1 MLLER
6 EISLD
11 DQIAVKK
18 RKVTNSSTIS
28 TVEDSFLRINEWAEH
43 IIKRLEDGIVSL
55 ELVDKQLLLEETEA
69 EVKTQQEKILVL
81 IKEGETLI
89 NGKETLNKSRSRSS
103 VDLVRFKDSPTFSQ
117 FFNIT
122 SLAHF

>member
-89 NGKETLNKSRSRSS
+89 NGKET
-103 VDLVRFKDSPTFSQ
+103 F
-117 FFNIT
+117 
-122 SLAHF
+122 

>member
-6 EISLD
+6 ETTLD

-28 TVEDSFLRINEWAEH
+28 TVEDSLLRINEWAEH

-89 NGKETLNKSRSRSS
+89 NGKET
-103 VDLVRFKDSPTFSQ
+103 F
-117 FFNIT
+117 
-122 SLAHF
+122 

>member
-18 RKVTNSSTIS
+18 RKVTNSSRIS

-43 IIKRLEDGIVSL
+43 IIKRLEDGIVNL

-81 IKEGETLI
+81 IQEGEALI
-89 NGKETLNKSRSRSS
+89 NGKK
-103 VDLVRFKDSPTFSQ
+103 TFLHNFS
-117 FFNIT
+117 
-122 SLAHF
+122 ARVC

>member
-6 EISLD
+6 EITLD

-18 RKVTNSSTIS
+18 RKVTNSSTIT
-28 TVEDSFLRINEWAEH
+28 TVEDSLLRINEWAEH

-69 EVKTQQEKILVL
+69 EVKTQQEKIVVL

-89 NGKETLNKSRSRSS
+89 NGKET
-103 VDLVRFKDSPTFSQ
+103 F
-117 FFNIT
+117 
-122 SLAHF
+122 

>member
-6 EISLD
+6 EITLD

-28 TVEDSFLRINEWAEH
+28 TVEDSLLRINEWAEH

-89 NGKETLNKSRSRSS
+89 NGKET
-103 VDLVRFKDSPTFSQ
+103 F
-117 FFNIT
+117 
-122 SLAHF
+122 

>member
-6 EISLD
+6 ETTLD

-18 RKVTNSSTIS
+18 RKVTNSSTIT

-89 NGKETLNKSRSRSS
+89 NGKETC
-103 VDLVRFKDSPTFSQ
+103 
-117 FFNIT
+117 
-122 SLAHF
+122 

>member
-6 EISLD
+6 EITLD

-18 RKVTNSSTIS
+18 RKVTNSSRIS

-81 IKEGETLI
+81 IKEGDTLI
-89 NGKETLNKSRSRSS
+89 NGKKTC
-103 VDLVRFKDSPTFSQ
+103 
-117 FFNIT
+117 
-122 SLAHF
+122 

>member
-6 EISLD
+6 EITLD

-18 RKVTNSSTIS
+18 RKVTNSSRIS

-89 NGKETLNKSRSRSS
+89 NGKETS
-103 VDLVRFKDSPTFSQ
+103 
-117 FFNIT
+117 
-122 SLAHF
+122 

>member
-18 RKVTNSSTIS
+18 RKVTNSSRIS

-43 IIKRLEDGIVSL
+43 IIKRLVDGIVSL

-89 NGKETLNKSRSRSS
+89 NGKET
-103 VDLVRFKDSPTFSQ
+103 F
-117 FFNIT
+117 
-122 SLAHF
+122 

>member
-18 RKVTNSSTIS
+18 RKVTNSSRIS

-89 NGKETLNKSRSRSS
+89 NGKET
-103 VDLVRFKDSPTFSQ
+103 F
-117 FFNIT
+117 
-122 SLAHF
+122 

>member
-6 EISLD
+6 EITLD

-18 RKVTNSSTIS
+18 RKVTNSSRIS
-28 TVEDSFLRINEWAEH
+28 TVEDSLLRINEWAEH

-89 NGKETLNKSRSRSS
+89 NGKET
-103 VDLVRFKDSPTFSQ
+103 F
-117 FFNIT
+117 
-122 SLAHF
+122 

>member
-6 EISLD
+6 ETTLD

-18 RKVTNSSTIS
+18 RKVTNSSRIS
-28 TVEDSFLRINEWAEH
+28 TVEDSLLRINQWAEH

-89 NGKETLNKSRSRSS
+89 DGK
-103 VDLVRFKDSPTFSQ
+103 
-117 FFNIT
+117 
-122 SLAHF
+122 

>member
-18 RKVTNSSTIS
+18 RKVTNSSTIT

-89 NGKETLNKSRSRSS
+89 NGKET
-103 VDLVRFKDSPTFSQ
+103 F
-117 FFNIT
+117 
-122 SLAHF
+122 

>member
-18 RKVTNSSTIS
+18 RKVTSSSRIS

-89 NGKETLNKSRSRSS
+89 DGK
-103 VDLVRFKDSPTFSQ
+103 
-117 FFNIT
+117 
-122 SLAHF
+122 

>member
-6 EISLD
+6 EITLD

-18 RKVTNSSTIS
+18 RKVTNSSRIS

-89 NGKETLNKSRSRSS
+89 NGKET
-103 VDLVRFKDSPTFSQ
+103 F
-117 FFNIT
+117 
-122 SLAHF
+122 

>member
-18 RKVTNSSTIS
+18 RKVTNSSRIS

-89 NGKETLNKSRSRSS
+89 DGK
-103 VDLVRFKDSPTFSQ
+103 
-117 FFNIT
+117 
-122 SLAHF
+122 

>member
-6 EISLD
+6 EITLD

-18 RKVTNSSTIS
+18 RKVTNSSTIT
-28 TVEDSFLRINEWAEH
+28 TVEDSLLRINEWAEH

-89 NGKETLNKSRSRSS
+89 NGKET
-103 VDLVRFKDSPTFSQ
+103 F
-117 FFNIT
+117 
-122 SLAHF
+122 

>member
-6 EISLD
+6 EITLD

-18 RKVTNSSTIS
+18 RKVTNSSRIS

-89 NGKETLNKSRSRSS
+89 NGK
-103 VDLVRFKDSPTFSQ
+103 V
-117 FFNIT
+117 T
-122 SLAHF
+122 S

>member
-6 EISLD
+6 EITLD

-18 RKVTNSSTIS
+18 RKVTNSSRIS

-89 NGKETLNKSRSRSS
+89 NGKETLNKTRSR
-103 VDLVRFKDSPTFSQ
+103 
-117 FFNIT
+117 
-122 SLAHF
+122 

>member
-6 EISLD
+6 EITLD

-18 RKVTNSSTIS
+18 RKVTNSSTIT

-89 NGKETLNKSRSRSS
+89 NGKET
-103 VDLVRFKDSPTFSQ
+103 F
-117 FFNIT
+117 
-122 SLAHF
+122 

>member
-6 EISLD
+6 EITLD

-89 NGKETLNKSRSRSS
+89 NGKET
-103 VDLVRFKDSPTFSQ
+103 F
-117 FFNIT
+117 
-122 SLAHF
+122 